1 MTKRVVEKDK
11 HILNGATVEVTTEMS
26 EKHKEAAKTI
36 MVTFLAAKTT
46 EDSLWNYF
54 ENERRSG
61 GGAVESVNIQ
71 RDTGTA
77 FVTFED
83 ANGKSFCCLPCSKTS
98 VSQEERKQ
106 EKSNKRNIVCY

>member
-1 MTKRVVEKDK
+1 MAKSVVEKDK
-11 HILNGATVEVTTEMS
+11 HTLNGANLEVTK

-36 MVTFLAAKTT
+36 MVTCLAAKTT

-54 ENERRSG
+54 ENPRRSG

-71 RDTGTA
+71 HETGTA

-83 ANGKSFCCLPCSKTS
+83 ADGKSLCTLLQGLS
-98 VSQEERKQ
+98 
-106 EKSNKRNIVCY
+106 

>member
-1 MTKRVVEKDK
+1 MAKRVVEKDK
-11 HILNGATVEVTTEMS
+11 HIFNGANLEVTKEMA
-26 EKHKEAAKTI
+26 EKLKEASRTI
-36 MVTFLAAKTT
+36 MVTCLAAKTT

-54 ENERRSG
+54 ENQRRSG

-71 RDTGTA
+71 HDTGTA

-83 ANGKSFCCLPCSKTS
+83 ADGKSFCCLPCSKTP

>member
-1 MTKRVVEKDK
+1 MAKRVVEKDK
-11 HILNGATVEVTTEMS
+11 HTLNGANLEVTKETS

-36 MVTFLAAKTT
+36 MVTCLAEKTT

-71 RDTGTA
+71 HDTGTA

-83 ANGKSFCCLPCSKTS
+83 ADGKLLCTLLQGLS
-98 VSQEERKQ
+98 
-106 EKSNKRNIVCY
+106 

>member
-1 MTKRVVEKDK
+1 MAKSVVEKDK
-11 HILNGATVEVTTEMS
+11 HTLNGAYLEVTKEMA

-36 MVTFLAAKTT
+36 MVTCLAPKTT

-61 GGAVESVNIQ
+61 GGAVESVTIQ
-71 RDTGTA
+71 HDTGTA

-83 ANGKSFCCLPCSKTS
+83 ADGKSLCTLLQDRS
-98 VSQEERKQ
+98 
-106 EKSNKRNIVCY
+106 

>member
-1 MTKRVVEKDK
+1 MAKSVAEKDK
-11 HILNGATVEVTTEMS
+11 HTLNGDNLEVTKEMA

-36 MVTFLAAKTT
+36 MVTCLAAKTT

-54 ENERRSG
+54 ENPRRSG

-71 RDTGTA
+71 HETGTA

-83 ANGKSFCCLPCSKTS
+83 ADGKSLCTLLQGLS
-98 VSQEERKQ
+98 
-106 EKSNKRNIVCY
+106 

>member
-1 MTKRVVEKDK
+1 MAKRVAEKDK
-11 HILNGATVEVTTEMS
+11 HIFNGANLEVTKETS
-26 EKHKEAAKTI
+26 EKHKEAARTI
-36 MVTFLAAKTT
+36 MVTCLAAKTT

-61 GGAVESVNIQ
+61 GGVVESVNIQ
-71 RDTGTA
+71 RDTGKA